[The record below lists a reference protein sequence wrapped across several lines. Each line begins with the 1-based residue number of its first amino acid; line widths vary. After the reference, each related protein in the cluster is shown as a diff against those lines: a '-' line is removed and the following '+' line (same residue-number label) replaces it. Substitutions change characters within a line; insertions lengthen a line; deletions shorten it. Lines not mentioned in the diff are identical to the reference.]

1 MSKLTAFA
9 SSLLLATSIAAC
21 ASNGAEP
28 DVDIG
33 DFDAFA
39 DGKSDTQYLGTRSAE
54 IEAALTGKV
63 RVALPGKTATE
74 LQTIADA
81 IKANPSDYNY
91 RNVTEQVTE
100 QIKYA
105 RNALRQSK
113 YTLNLEGGEATYSKI
128 TVESGALVLEYSVKI
143 ESLVKYKELEA
154 QNLKPSDLIGQKVD
168 IKLPLVPAGLF
179 DRIKGACSSD
189 FDANRAA
196 VPAED
201 LRNDNMFYYWDP
213 ARTGCTLGAADI
225 VNAQYTVSSAAA
237 AKTVYPEYDRLI
249 ADGKITMVQI
259 YGQIEHGDLSPNDWG
274 FLSIKDVTRTLTSH
288 GFKKTQTFPNNTGH
302 RLEKTLPNGLK
313 VEIDMLSPVS
323 FADHVDRNLSNAKF
337 REAIKSHEVVYYAG
351 HAFYGSL
358 TVLDEPTAYPLD
370 QYQVIFMDAC
380 WSYAYYTKQV
390 FRNRATAADPT
401 GFINTDVV
409 NNTEMGITG
418 SEQTAMVLFEKMFD
432 GADLVKGR
440 KAAKNYSWNN
450 LVKYMNT
457 HAKARA
463 DARGETNEEIYGV
476 SGVTGNKF
484 KPTR

>member
-1 MSKLTAFA
+1 MRTRSLLV
-9 SSLLLATSIAAC
+9 SSLLVATTFAAC
-21 ASNGAEP
+21 AGEPAEQA
-28 DVDIG
+28 VDIG

-39 DGKSDTQYLGTRSAE
+39 DGKSDTAYLGTRSAE
-54 IEAALTGKV
+54 IQAALTGKV
-63 RVALPGKTATE
+63 RVAVPGKTAAQ
-74 LQTIADA
+74 LQTMAAA
-81 IKANPSDYNY
+81 IKANPTDYQY
-91 RNVTEQVTE
+91 RDITAQVTE

-113 YTLNLEGGEATYSKI
+113 YTLNLEGGDATYASI
-128 TVESGALVLEYSVKI
+128 SVASEALVLDYSVKI
-143 ESLVKYKELEA
+143 ESLVKFKELEA
-154 QNLKPSDLIGQKVD
+154 QNLKPADLIGQKVD
-168 IKLPLVPAGLF
+168 IKLPMTPGGLYE
-179 DRIKGACSSD
+179 RIKGACSSD
-189 FDANRAA
+189 FDANGAA

-201 LRNDNMFYYWDP
+201 LRADNMFYYWDP
-213 ARTGCTLGAADI
+213 NRAGCSLDAADI
-225 VNAQYTVSSAAA
+225 VTAQYTVSAAA
-237 AKTVYPEYDRLI
+237 GATTVYPEYDKLI
-249 ADGKITMVQI
+249 ADGKISMVQI

-274 FLSIKDVTRTLTSH
+274 FLSINDVTRTLTSH
-288 GFKKTQTFPNNTGH
+288 GFRKTQTFPNNTGH
-302 RLEKTLPNGLK
+302 RLEKTMPNGLK

-323 FADHVDRNLSNAKF
+323 FADHVDREASNAKF

-418 SEQTAMVLFEKMFD
+418 SEQTAMVLFEKMFA

-450 LVKYMNT
+450 LVKYMNA

-476 SGVTGNKF
+476 SGVAGNKF